1 MIQKHKVVVF
11 DLDDTLYKE
20 IDFLKS
26 AFREIA
32 DYLSE
37 RFGINGIWPEM
48 IQYFEEKKDVFQ
60 ELINRYD
67 LPIEKQFLIEMYRKH
82 LPEIQLDNDTITVLD
97 ELKANPDISLGLI
110 TDGRLL
116 SQMNTIKA
124 LRLDNYFE
132 EESIIISGVWG
143 CQKPDKYL
151 FSLIEKLYPHC
162 DYVYVGDN
170 PEKDFI
176 TPNQRGWDTICLLDN
191 GRNIHKQNFDIEV
204 ICQPRHKIVNIGEL
218 LNSVW

>member
-1 MIQKHKVVVF
+1 MMQKHKVVVF

-32 DYLSE
+32 DFING
-37 RFGINGIWPEM
+37 RFGINGLWPEM
-48 IQYFEEKKDVFQ
+48 IRYFEEKKDVFQ
-60 ELINRYD
+60 ELINRYN

-82 LPEIQLDNDTITVLD
+82 MPEIQLDNETIIVL
-97 ELKANPDISLGLI
+97 EVLKSNPDISLGLI

-124 LRLDNYFE
+124 LGLDNYI
-132 EESIIISGVWG
+132 EESSIVISGVWG
-143 CQKPDKYL
+143 CQKPDEYL

-162 DYVYVGDN
+162 NYAYVGDN

-176 TPNQRGWDTICLLDN
+176 TPNLRGWDTICLLDN
-191 GRNIHKQNFDIEV
+191 GKNIHKQNFDIDF
-204 ICQPRHKIVNIGEL
+204 IYLPKHKIINLGDL
-218 LNSVW
+218 LNVI